1 LSHERERIELKA
13 YKGADVKKF
22 DKRPGL
28 VGTIVHGEG
37 QTLAYWTFE
46 EGVELVPH
54 SHVHAQITCVV
65 SGKIRFDT
73 ASGSETAGPGDFVVF
88 APNEAHGGFC
98 LEKAVALD
106 AFVPAREDFKS
117 EMGWTD

>member
-1 LSHERERIELKA
+1 MVRLKA

-28 VGTIVHGEG
+28 VGTFVHGEG
-37 QTLAYWTFE
+37 LTLAYWTFE
-46 EGVELVPH
+46 AGAELASH

-65 SGKIRFDT
+65 GGKIRFET
-73 ASGSETAGPGDFVVF
+73 ESGSTVAGPGDFVVF
-88 APNEAHGGFC
+88 APNEAHGGTC
-98 LEKAVALD
+98 LEDAVALD

>member
-1 LSHERERIELKA
+1 LKA

-28 VGTIVHGEG
+28 VGTFVHGEG

-46 EGVELVPH
+46 EGAVLASH

-65 SGKIRFDT
+65 SGKLRFET
-73 ASGSETAGPGDFVVF
+73 EGGSAVAGPGDFVVF
-88 APNEAHGGFC
+88 APNETHGGVC

-106 AFVPAREDFKS
+106 AFAPAREDFKA